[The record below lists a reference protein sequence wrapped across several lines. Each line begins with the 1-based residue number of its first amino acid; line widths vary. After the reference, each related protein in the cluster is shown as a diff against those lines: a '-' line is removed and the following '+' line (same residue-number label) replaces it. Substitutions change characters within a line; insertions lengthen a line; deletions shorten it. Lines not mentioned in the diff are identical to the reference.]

1 MAQRSFTSRRPQKGT
16 AKPLTA
22 EEVIARARQ
31 AQKEREKHYR
41 EQSLK
46 IHPWVCARCGR
57 EFTHRN
63 VHELTVHHKDGDHE
77 NNPPDGSNWENLCI
91 YCHENEHRRHLD
103 YLESKG
109 IQVGDGEGSKLTH
122 NPFAKLRGLVEKKP

>member
-1 MAQRSFTSRRPQKGT
+1 MAPTRVTPQRPRRGSGKPQK
-16 AKPLTA
+16 A

-31 AQKEREKHYR
+31 AQKERERSYR

-46 IHPWVCARCGR
+46 IHPWICARCGR
-57 EFTHRN
+57 EFTQRN
-63 VHELTVHHKDGDHE
+63 VHELTVHHRDGNHE

-103 YLESKG
+103 YLEAKG
-109 IQVGDGEGSKLTH
+109 IQVGDEEGPALTH
-122 NPFAKLRGLVEKKP
+122 NPFAKLKGLVEK